1 MTLISATPDAGEGVK
16 KEYQTPKTTKAQ
28 LARNLDQVA
37 ELVDEALDPE
47 LTREELVAKV
57 KEISEVVNDPEA
69 EPEDEDEDE

>member
-1 MTLISATPDAGEGVK
+1 M
-16 KEYQTPKTTKAQ
+16 PKTTKAQ

-57 KEISEVVNDPEA
+57 KEISEVVNDPET